1 MLINDMYCYLC
12 RDYITIVHF
21 NSICIEFQNI
31 LDFIENNAIKISIYN
46 KMKIRTIELIIRLL
60 SRIKSVTCFL
70 CRCESFPQEELEQEK
85 VNGETIDHLETIL
98 EEQFKEASNV

>member
-1 MLINDMYCYLC
+1 MYCYLC
-12 RDYITIVHF
+12 QDYLTICHF

-60 SRIKSVTCFL
+60 SRIKKITCFL
-70 CRCESFPQEELEQEK
+70 CKCESYPIEELEKEQEQER
-85 VNGETIDHLETIL
+85 VNRETIDHLETIL
-98 EEQFKEASNV
+98 EEQFKEVSNI